1 MSEISAYNLK
11 TSIPNKLMQDD
22 GTITDI
28 TGKVVTNS
36 VTEYNNRPS
45 LPNKFINPDGS
56 YSTLNEIIASMIDV
70 DIFVPVQE
78 LPEIGEDN
86 KIYLVPNGRG
96 TFDEYFWNIINN
108 EWDKIGELDIS
119 NLATK
124 EEVVKCLTDAK
135 AYTDKKIKEY
145 VPLQAFSNYPAI
157 KIDGTTKQFFDSIS
171 ALDLPVGSLLLG
183 GAKLNDVNDVAPGIV
198 NEEIRVEVYPNGV
211 FHAVMTSTDV
221 KPYEWHIQYWK
232 GTETWIPAVTTDI
245 VQNMID
251 ESVINTL
258 GGEY

>member
-1 MSEISAYNLK
+1 MNKTNAYDSK
-11 TSIPNKLMQDD
+11 TAIPNKLLNED
-22 GTITDI
+22 GSITDLL
-28 TGKVVTNS
+28 GNEVSNQVL
-36 VTEYNNRPS
+36 EYKNRPAI
-45 LPNKFINPDGS
+45 PNKVLNPDGS
-56 YSTLNEIIASMIDV
+56 YSTLSEILSGLNS
-70 DIFVPVQE
+70 DIFIVVDA
-78 LPEIGEDN
+78 LPQTGESN
-86 KIYLVPNGRG
+86 KIYLVPANDGM
-96 TFDEYFWNIINN
+96 FDEYYWNNN
-108 EWDKIGELDIS
+108 NKWDKLGTVDLS
-119 NLATK
+119 NCATK
-124 EEVVKCLTDAK
+124 EEVVQCLADAK

-171 ALDLPVGSLLLG
+171 ALNLPVGSLLLG
-183 GAKLNDVNDVAPGIV
+183 GAKLTDIDSVAPGMV

-221 KPYEWHIQYWK
+221 EPYEWHIQYWK

-251 ESVINTL
+251 QSVTNVL

>member
-1 MSEISAYNLK
+1 MSTSEKVYELK
-11 TSIPNKLMQDD
+11 NSLPNKLLQDD

-28 TGKVVTNS
+28 AGNPVTNT
-36 VTEYNNRPS
+36 VTEYDNSPS
-45 LPNKFINPDGS
+45 LPNKFMNPDGS

-86 KIYLVPNGRG
+86 KIYLIPNGRG
-96 TFDEYFWNIINN
+96 TFDEYFWNGSK
-108 EWDKIGELDIS
+108 WDKIGELDIS

-124 EEVVKCLTDAK
+124 SEVEQCLIDAK
-135 AYTDKKIKEY
+135 AYVDKKIKEY

-157 KIDGTTKQFFDSIS
+157 NTTGTTSEFFESIKS
-171 ALDLPVGSLLLG
+171 LKLPVGSLLLG
-183 GAKLNDVNDVAPGIV
+183 GAKLNDIDDIAPGMV
-198 NEEIRVEVYPNGV
+198 NEEIRVEVYPNNV

-221 KPYEWHIQYWK
+221 EPYEWSIQYWK
-232 GTETWIPAVTTDI
+232 GTERWIPMITVNK
-245 VQNMID
+245 VQEMID
-251 ESVINTL
+251 RSVTDVL